1 MTNNQVFSFNRK
13 IKHLKIILQT
23 EYKEYT
29 NWWSK
34 SKSFSYKVNGSH
46 KHLRISG
53 LPSILSTI
61 VYFSVMLFR
70 TYPSMVEAQMSVKQP
85 FLLVCTSSTAIPVAP
100 RATEHSAAHWSLKS
114 GPSRG
119 LPTRELWHLVKS
131 LNLSVLSPPSA
142 RVRPWN
148 CHEVYTHTK
157 LLGQGMTHRKHSIN
171 ITYLLWCKH

>member
-1 MTNNQVFSFNRK
+1 MV
-13 IKHLKIILQT
+13 
-23 EYKEYT
+23 
-29 NWWSK
+29 K

-53 LPSILSTI
+53 LPSILSTT
-61 VYFSVMLFR
+61 VFFCHALQD
-70 TYPSMVEAQMSVKQP
+70 TP
-85 FLLVCTSSTAIPVAP
+85 FHGGSPNVSKAALLLVCTSSTAPPVAP
-100 RATEHSAAHWSLKS
+100 RATEHSAAPWSLKS

-171 ITYLLWCKH
+171 ITYLLWCKR